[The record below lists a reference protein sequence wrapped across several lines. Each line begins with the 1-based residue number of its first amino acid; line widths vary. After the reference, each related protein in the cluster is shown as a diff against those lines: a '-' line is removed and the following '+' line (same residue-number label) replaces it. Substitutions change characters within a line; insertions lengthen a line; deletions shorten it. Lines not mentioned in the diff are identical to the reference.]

1 MNRPTGPFSLMSLL
15 ITSFALAA
23 STPASAQIV
32 KNIPVTPP
40 PSVGRVVFA
49 GLHMTWEDDRHGDDQ
64 GKHKA
69 ECEDRGSH
77 DQNAKGHEAVDKD
90 DRGRDRDDDCNCENA
105 GKTELEVTAPGA
117 SLENPSTLLSAVTIV
132 NSGKETAHDVKI
144 TSIELSGG
152 TLTLPMSL
160 PVLLGTLPAG
170 GSAVLDAD
178 FSGGPF
184 APGSSHELKL
194 TGELK
199 EKEHRRCFELKIT
212 LVIPPAGPGSG
223 TLKTG
228 TVPSHTVTGAPFP
241 PQKPNFGDQ
250 DNGSRYTVPVG
261 PFVPGTPTPTT
272 TGTQPAPIG
281 DPPAVDFTVNNDWN
295 IAQSTVAEP
304 SGASGGGVVFVTSN
318 WFAAYSTDGGS
329 TFHQLDPTTIFPN
342 NDAIGFC
349 CDQIVQYVPSI
360 NRFIWLLQGN
370 GMRLASASPAD
381 IISSKGTAWTYWN
394 LTVQTFGEPAGTG
407 FDYPDLA
414 VGDNS
419 LYISWDAGW
428 PGCPTGCNSGREVMR
443 TSLAQIQASSSIGIG
458 YTTPSDSGNGWG
470 DHLSQDTG
478 NEIFWAGHNNTS
490 NIRIFSLMEGSNTY
504 FWQDVGISSWSNT
517 GLSSTTPDGQDWMNK
532 LSGFPGTSVI
542 GLTRSGNQVWFGWSA
557 GTDNNFQQPHVEM
570 VTMNIDN
577 NNPPNLSVAQQVQV
591 WNNSYA
597 FGYPALATNLCT
609 GEVGMSFEYGGNGNY
624 ENHVVGFWGDFIA
637 YITTE
642 SNAGSTRFGDYVT
655 IRQAPITDANP
666 GNLFDAFGYGMN
678 TNPPPATGA
687 SADPHYVQF
696 GRPASS
702 CVQIQ

>member
-1 MNRPTGPFSLMSLL
+1 
-15 ITSFALAA
+15 
-23 STPASAQIV
+23 
-32 KNIPVTPP
+32 
-40 PSVGRVVFA
+40 
-49 GLHMTWEDDRHGDDQ
+49 
-64 GKHKA
+64 
-69 ECEDRGSH
+69 
-77 DQNAKGHEAVDKD
+77 
-90 DRGRDRDDDCNCENA
+90 
-105 GKTELEVTAPGA
+105 
-117 SLENPSTLLSAVTIV
+117 
-132 NSGKETAHDVKI
+132 
-144 TSIELSGG
+144 
-152 TLTLPMSL
+152 
-160 PVLLGTLPAG
+160 
-170 GSAVLDAD
+170 
-178 FSGGPF
+178 
-184 APGSSHELKL
+184 
-194 TGELK
+194 
-199 EKEHRRCFELKIT
+199 
-212 LVIPPAGPGSG
+212 
-223 TLKTG
+223 
-228 TVPSHTVTGAPFP
+228 
-241 PQKPNFGDQ
+241 
-250 DNGSRYTVPVG
+250 
-261 PFVPGTPTPTT
+261 
-272 TGTQPAPIG
+272 
-281 DPPAVDFTVNNDWN
+281 
-295 IAQSTVAEP
+295 
-304 SGASGGGVVFVTSN
+304 
-318 WFAAYSTDGGS
+318 
-329 TFHQLDPTTIFPN
+329 
-342 NDAIGFC
+342 
-349 CDQIVQYVPSI
+349 
-360 NRFIWLLQGN
+360 
-370 GMRLASASPAD
+370 
-381 IISSKGTAWTYWN
+381 
-394 LTVQTFGEPAGTG
+394 
-407 FDYPDLA
+407 
-414 VGDNS
+414 
-419 LYISWDAGW
+419 
-428 PGCPTGCNSGREVMR
+428 MR